1 MISRATL
8 GFDGAFFCTGRA
20 GFERLGRGSGVLA
33 MIAAPGAGEVDEAV
47 GIIARAC
54 SGVLRS
60 IGSEEGVSEP
70 KLCFSGVRKGDL
82 KGLCSVFEA
91 SRRRRLA
98 CGVDILAA
106 GVDWLIRAWRSVLKV
121 EYGVD

>member
-1 MISRATL
+1 MA
-8 GFDGAFFCTGRA
+8 
-20 GFERLGRGSGVLA
+20 
-33 MIAAPGAGEVDEAV
+33 AAPGDGVIDETV
-47 GIIARAC
+47 GMIARAC

-60 IGSEEGVSEP
+60 IGSEEGGSSP
-70 KLCFSGVRKGDL
+70 KPCLSGVRKGDL

-106 GVDWLIRAWRSVLKV
+106 GGGSVD
-121 EYGVD
+121 